1 MKTDTK
7 TTNKPGSLP
16 YLLKWL
22 LLCCT
27 VGLLSGSAS
36 ALFLALLQQA
46 TEFREAHSWMLLLLP
61 LLGLLCGSLYHY
73 AGASVSGGNNLLI
86 EEFHTP
92 RRPIPFRMAPLVLA
106 GTLLTHLGGGSAG
119 REGTAVQ
126 MGAALAE
133 RLKVPF
139 RLNRKERRIL
149 LITGISGGFAS
160 VFGTPLAGAVF
171 GLEVLHGGRTRY
183 TALLPALLS
192 ALVADL
198 SCRAWQIGHTHYPRP
213 VLPEFSFSSLGFCI
227 AAGMLFGLAALLF
240 SQSIHACTRL
250 FVRYI
255 TWPPLRPLLGGTVLA
270 ALFWYGGT
278 RYAGLGI
285 SVIGEA
291 FRSPAPAHDFLL
303 KILFTAF
310 TLGAG
315 FKGGEVTPLFF
326 TGAVLGSALS
336 PWIPLPLSLL
346 TALGF
351 TAVFAGAS
359 NTPLACILMGIELF
373 GAETAIYLVPACI
386 TAYFFSGHKGIYSS
400 QAAERPGHLLFGT
413 TKKRLMRY
421 PRR

>member
-1 MKTDTK
+1 MTGIRGFFLTVF
-7 TTNKPGSLP
+7 
-16 YLLKWL
+16 KWTA
-22 LLCCT
+22 LCCA

-36 ALFLALLQQA
+36 ALFLALLQEA
-46 TEFREAHSWMLLLLP
+46 TDFRETHSWMLLLLP
-61 LLGLLCGSLYHY
+61 LTGLLCGLLYHY

-86 EEFHTP
+86 DEFHTP

-133 RLKVPF
+133 RLKAPF
-139 RLNRKERRIL
+139 RLSRKERRIL

-183 TALLPALLS
+183 AALLPALLS

-198 SCRAWQIGHTHYPRP
+198 SCRAWQTGHTHYPIPELP
-213 VLPEFSFSSLGFCI
+213 VLGISSLGFCI

-240 SQSIHACTRL
+240 SQSVHACTRL
-250 FVRYI
+250 FARCI
-255 TWPPLRPLLGGTVLA
+255 AWPPLRPFLGGTVLA
-270 ALFWYGGT
+270 VLFWFGGT

-285 SVIGEA
+285 PVIEEA
-291 FRSPAPAHDFLL
+291 FRSPAPAYGFLL

-336 PWIPLPLSLL
+336 LWIPLPLSLMA
-346 TALGF
+346 ALGF

-373 GAETAIYLVPACI
+373 GTDAALYLVPACV
-386 TAYFFSGHKGIYSS
+386 TAYFFSGHKGIYSA
-400 QAAERPGHLLFGT
+400 QATGRPGHLLFGQA
-413 TKKRLMRY
+413 KKRAMQY
-421 PRR
+421 TRRLF